1 MRLGVAAIADVDF
14 RQFPRQIGRMS
25 GIRATSRRLQS
36 TDEMTE
42 ATLGATLTRPPGR
55 TARVGTNA
63 CVREDGTPQGRPL
76 RGRFFDTARIG
87 VVQDRHAPCGQTLRS
102 AVAGARGLM
111 DMTEAS
117 PDTLTTARRLEHEF
131 GMERRASEGVAIA
144 IHEHTTANLASKA
157 DLRRVEGKVRGEIKE
172 LGATLRG
179 EMNELGATLRGE
191 MNESGA
197 TLRGEMNELGTTL
210 RGEMNELGTS
220 LRGEIKTL
228 DASLR
233 GHTDSSIADLRAD
246 MQSEFKSLYRHL
258 WLMLA
263 GFAGLIVALNK
274 LLP

>member
-1 MRLGVAAIADVDF
+1 
-14 RQFPRQIGRMS
+14 
-25 GIRATSRRLQS
+25 
-36 TDEMTE
+36 
-42 ATLGATLTRPPGR
+42 
-55 TARVGTNA
+55 
-63 CVREDGTPQGRPL
+63 
-76 RGRFFDTARIG
+76 
-87 VVQDRHAPCGQTLRS
+87 
-102 AVAGARGLM
+102 
-111 DMTEAS
+111 MTEAS

-144 IHEHTTANLASKA
+144 IHEHTTANLATKA
-157 DLRRVEGKVRGEIKE
+157 DLRRFEVKLRGEIKE

-179 EMNELGATLRGE
+179 EMNELGA
-191 MNESGA
+191 M
-197 TLRGEMNELGTTL
+197 LRGEMNELDATL

-233 GHTDSSIADLRAD
+233 GHTDSSIADLRSE